1 MELINAT
8 RMTVGYTMGLEPS
21 GRELLVVAI
30 KGTFKLPAP
39 GDANVGLADEQL
51 PLVMADTFFGEPG
64 LSAPRMEI
72 DYAPRKH
79 ACDVLLVGSAHSPGG
94 RPASRVQVGMKVGP
108 LVKSFNAVG
117 NRHWQVTALTLNV
130 SDIEPFVQMPIDY
143 GHAFGGVDNSTEGKE
158 SAYMRNPAGR
168 GYARTTKTSWLDGRP
183 LPNTEALNEQ
193 VSDPGGDYTPAS
205 FGVIGRHW
213 QPRIGYAGTY
223 DDAWLADHFPFLP
236 PDFDERYFQAAP
248 ADQQLPIPK
257 APLEVALLNLTPDGR
272 RSFMLPYF
280 EAPVHVFPKNGERED
295 HIAQLDT
302 IVFEPDAERFTMTW
316 RLTRPLKRNMFEIA
330 QVLVGRKGREWWQQR
345 EQVAFPIPVVMVP
358 MEKPEEAD
366 A

>member
-39 GDANVGLADEQL
+39 GEANVALADEQL

-94 RPASRVQVGMKVGP
+94 RPAGRVQVGMKVGP
-108 LVKSFNAVG
+108 LVKSFYAVG
-117 NRHWQVTALTLNV
+117 NRHWQVTPLTLNV

-158 SAYMRNPAGR
+158 SAYLRNPAGR
-168 GYARTTKTSWLDGRP
+168 GYARTTKTSWLDVRIG
-183 LPNTEALNEQ
+183 LC
-193 VSDPGGDYTPAS
+193 AS
-205 FGVIGRHW
+205 EVVGETTRR
-213 QPRIGYAGTY
+213 PRIRTKSV
-223 DDAWLADHFPFLP
+223 D
-236 PDFDERYFQAAP
+236 
-248 ADQQLPIPK
+248 
-257 APLEVALLNLTPDGR
+257 LN
-272 RSFMLPYF
+272 
-280 EAPVHVFPKNGERED
+280 
-295 HIAQLDT
+295 
-302 IVFEPDAERFTMTW
+302 
-316 RLTRPLKRNMFEIA
+316 
-330 QVLVGRKGREWWQQR
+330 
-345 EQVAFPIPVVMVP
+345 
-358 MEKPEEAD
+358 
-366 A
+366 